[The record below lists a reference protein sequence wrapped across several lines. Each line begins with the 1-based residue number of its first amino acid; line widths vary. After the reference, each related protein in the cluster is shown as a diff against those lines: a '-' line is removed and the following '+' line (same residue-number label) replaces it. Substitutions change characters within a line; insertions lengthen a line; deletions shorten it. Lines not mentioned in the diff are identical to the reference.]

1 VRAQRLHAFIAI
13 LLAVSFAGCGKKGP
27 PLAPLRLVPAGV
39 SELAARQTGDD
50 VELRFALPT
59 TNANGPGQI
68 DLARIEIYAITVGP
82 GAVAPPNRDLLVDA
96 RLVGTIPVKP
106 PPVEGET
113 EKPGAPPDKRPGPGD
128 QVTFVDQL
136 NAAKRTPI
144 VIPVAAV
151 KGQKPPVAAGQ
162 PPVATA
168 TATATPTAS
177 ATVTEIPAVPAL
189 PDAAETGTVQP
200 LATVQTTEI
209 PGQIPVMAAVPALPA
224 SAFVDPPV
232 PPVPPVTYPT
242 RIYAIRGISKGGRP
256 GVPSARVTVPL
267 IDAVAPPSAV
277 AAQMPT
283 ANSVAIDWKPPV
295 LEAGAKPLAFNI
307 YRSSATD
314 APLNPQPIAEAKFD
328 VGGVEYG
335 KEQCFVVRTVQK
347 IDVLTIESAPSA
359 PACLTPLDKFP
370 PAAPADLRAVA
381 EDGAIS
387 LVWDQ
392 NTEPDL
398 DGYLILRGEVPGGT
412 LTPLTTQVV
421 KDATY
426 RDTTVKPGVRYMYA
440 VVAVDNA
447 SPRNQSAASARE
459 EVTAR

>member
-1 VRAQRLHAFIAI
+1 MRAQGLPAFIAI
-13 LLAVSFAGCGKKGP
+13 VLAVSFAGCGKKGP
-27 PLAPLRLVPAGV
+27 PLAPLRLVPAAV

-50 VELRFALPT
+50 VELRFALPA

-82 GAVAPPNRDLLVDA
+82 GAVAPANRDLLVNS
-96 RLVGTIPVKP
+96 RLVGTIAVKP

-113 EKPGAPPDKRPGPGD
+113 ETPGAPPDKRPGPGD
-128 QVTFVDQL
+128 HVAFVDQL
-136 NAAKRTPI
+136 TAAKRTPI
-144 VIPVAAV
+144 VIPVAVV
-151 KGQKPPVAAGQ
+151 KGQKPPVAAAQPPVAAGQ

-168 TATATPTAS
+168 S
-177 ATVTEIPAVPAL
+177 ATVEEIPAVAAL
-189 PDAAETGTVQP
+189 PDAAAAATGTVQP

-307 YRSSATD
+307 YRSGATD

-328 VGGVEYG
+328 VGGVEYRQG
-335 KEQCFVVRTVQK
+335 TVFRGAHG
-347 IDVLTIESAPSA
+347 S
-359 PACLTPLDKFP
+359 
-370 PAAPADLRAVA
+370 
-381 EDGAIS
+381 EDRC
-387 LVWDQ
+387 
-392 NTEPDL
+392 PD
-398 DGYLILRGEVPGGT
+398 D
-412 LTPLTTQVV
+412 
-421 KDATY
+421 
-426 RDTTVKPGVRYMYA
+426 
-440 VVAVDNA
+440 
-447 SPRNQSAASARE
+447 
-459 EVTAR
+459 

>member
-1 VRAQRLHAFIAI
+1 VRAHGLPAFIAI
-13 LLAVSFAGCGKKGP
+13 VIAVSFAGCGKKGP

-59 TNANGPGQI
+59 TNANGPGPI
-68 DLARIEIYAITVGP
+68 DLSRVEIYAVTVGP
-82 GAVAPPNRDLLVDA
+82 GAVAPPNRDLLVNA
-96 RLVGTIPVKP
+96 RLVGTIAVKP
-106 PPVEGET
+106 PSVQGET
-113 EKPGAPPDKRPGPGD
+113 EAPGAPPDKRPAPGD
-128 QVTFVDQL
+128 HVTFVDQL
-136 NAAKRTPI
+136 TAAKRTPV
-144 VIPVAAV
+144 VIPVVVV
-151 KGQKPPVAAGQ
+151 KGQKPPVAGQ
-162 PPVATA
+162 PPVTSAPATA
-168 TATATPTAS
+168 AQ
-177 ATVTEIPAVPAL
+177 IPSVAVL
-189 PDAAETGTVQP
+189 PDTAVAGEAGAVQP

-224 SAFVDPPV
+224 AAFVDPPV

-242 RIYAIRGISKGGRP
+242 RIYAIRGISKSGRP

-267 IDAVAPPSAV
+267 VEAVAPPSAV

-307 YRSSATD
+307 YRSNATD
-314 APLNPQPIAEAKFD
+314 APLNPQPIAAAKFD

-447 SPRNQSAASARE
+447 SPRNQSAASTPE

>member
-1 VRAQRLHAFIAI
+1 MRAHGLPALIATV
-13 LLAVSFAGCGKKGP
+13 LAVSFAGCGKKGP

-68 DLARIEIYAITVGP
+68 DLARIEVYAVTVGP
-82 GAVAPPNRDLLVDA
+82 GAVAPPNRDLLVNA
-96 RLVGTIPVKP
+96 RLVGTIAVKP
-106 PPVEGET
+106 PPVEGEA
-113 EKPGAPPDKRPGPGD
+113 EAPGAPPDKRPGPGD
-128 QVTFVDQL
+128 HVTFVDQL
-136 NAAKRTPI
+136 TAAKRTPV
-144 VIPVAAV
+144 VIPVAVV
-151 KGQKPPVAAGQ
+151 KGQKPPVAGQ
-162 PPVATA
+162 PVAAQPPAAPPPATA
-168 TATATPTAS
+168 A
-177 ATVTEIPAVPAL
+177 EIPAVAAL
-189 PDAAETGTVQP
+189 PDAAAAEAGTVQP

-224 SAFVDPPV
+224 AAFVDPPV

-242 RIYAIRGISKGGRP
+242 RVYAIRGISKSGRP

-267 IDAVAPPSAV
+267 VDAVAPPSAV

-307 YRSSATD
+307 YRSNATD
-314 APLNPQPIAEAKFD
+314 APLNPQPVAEAKFD
-328 VGGVEYG
+328 VSGVEYG

-347 IDVLTIESAPSA
+347 IDVLTIESAPSP

-381 EDGAIS
+381 EDGSVS
-387 LVWDQ
+387 LVWDP

>member
-1 VRAQRLHAFIAI
+1 M
-13 LLAVSFAGCGKKGP
+13 
-27 PLAPLRLVPAGV
+27 

-82 GAVAPPNRDLLVDA
+82 GAVAPPNRDLLVNA
-96 RLVGTIPVKP
+96 RLVGTIAVKP

-113 EKPGAPPDKRPGPGD
+113 ETPGAPPDKRPGPGD
-128 QVTFVDQL
+128 HVTFVDQL
-136 NAAKRTPI
+136 TAAKRTPI
-144 VIPVAAV
+144 VIPVAVV
-151 KGQKPPVAAGQ
+151 KGQKPAVAAAQPPVAAGQ

-168 TATATPTAS
+168 S
-177 ATVTEIPAVPAL
+177 ATVEEIPAVAAL
-189 PDAAETGTVQP
+189 PDAAAAAETGTVQP

-381 EDGAIS
+381 EDGAVS

>member
-1 VRAQRLHAFIAI
+1 MRAHGLPAFIAI
-13 LLAVSFAGCGKKGP
+13 VLAVSFAGCGKKGP
-27 PLAPLRLVPAGV
+27 PLAPLRLVPAAV

-82 GAVAPPNRDLLVDA
+82 GVVAPPNRDLLVNA
-96 RLVGTIPVKP
+96 RLVGTIAVKP
-106 PPVEGET
+106 PPVEGEAET
-113 EKPGAPPDKRPGPGD
+113 PGAPPDNRPGPGD
-128 QVTFVDQL
+128 HVAFVDQL
-136 NAAKRTPI
+136 TAAKRTPI
-144 VIPVAAV
+144 VIPVAVV
-151 KGQKPPVAAGQ
+151 KGQKPPVAPGQ

-168 TATATPTAS
+168 AAPPTAP
-177 ATVTEIPAVPAL
+177 APAAEIPPVAAL
-189 PDAAETGTVQP
+189 PDAAAETGTVQP

-224 SAFVDPPV
+224 SAFIDPPV

-256 GVPSARVTVPL
+256 GVPSGRVTVPL

-295 LEAGAKPLAFNI
+295 LDAGSKPLAFNI

-328 VGGVEYG
+328 VGGVEYRQG
-335 KEQCFVVRTVQK
+335 TVFRGAHG
-347 IDVLTIESAPSA
+347 S
-359 PACLTPLDKFP
+359 
-370 PAAPADLRAVA
+370 
-381 EDGAIS
+381 EDRCS
-387 LVWDQ
+387 D
-392 NTEPDL
+392 D
-398 DGYLILRGEVPGGT
+398 
-412 LTPLTTQVV
+412 
-421 KDATY
+421 
-426 RDTTVKPGVRYMYA
+426 
-440 VVAVDNA
+440 
-447 SPRNQSAASARE
+447 
-459 EVTAR
+459 